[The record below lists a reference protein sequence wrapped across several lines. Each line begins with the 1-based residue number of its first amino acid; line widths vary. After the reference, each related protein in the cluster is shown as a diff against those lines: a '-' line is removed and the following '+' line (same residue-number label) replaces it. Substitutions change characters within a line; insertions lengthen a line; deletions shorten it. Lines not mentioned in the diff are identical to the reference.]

1 MFRQNPGRLNNPNKS
16 VVNLADRIILE
27 RDGSG
32 EMDEA
37 LARRAFESAI
47 QDHNPDFETF
57 FLARL
62 FGLTFEYDADT
73 CTVRFPVRDF
83 MFNPQGSLHGG
94 VIAFVMDVA
103 SGHLL
108 KHTFGVAGATLE
120 MKHQFL
126 APVREPEARSVARF
140 LRKGRSICFMEAK
153 LFDSEDNL
161 AVVATSTWRVSHPRP
176 DDGPEASAKKTG

>member
-1 MFRQNPGRLNNPNKS
+1 
-16 VVNLADRIILE
+16 
-27 RDGSG
+27 
-32 EMDEA
+32 MDEA
-37 LARRAFESAI
+37 LARKAFGSAI
-47 QDHNPDFETF
+47 QDYHTDFETF

-62 FGLTFEYDADT
+62 FGLTFEYGADT
-73 CTVRFPVRDF
+73 CTVRFPVFDF

-108 KHTFGVAGATLE
+108 KHTFGAAGATLE

-140 LRKGRSICFMEAK
+140 LRKGRSICFLEAQ

-161 AVVATSTWRVSHPRP
+161 AAVATSTWRVNQPQSGNGAES
-176 DDGPEASAKKTG
+176 GPEKKR